1 LRSIAV
7 GGVLDLIDIALV
19 VSSVWVLFVTCVL
32 ALIKAARIGDEAL
45 PETVRSPMPGHAG
58 WPPAALPTTTRPRRG
73 PAAGRFVGI
82 RPIPRR

>member
-1 LRSIAV
+1 
-7 GGVLDLIDIALV
+7 LDLIDIALV

-32 ALIKAARIGDEAL
+32 ALLKAADVGDEAL
-45 PETVRSPMPGHAG
+45 SDDSGRSTMPGHAG
-58 WPPAALPTTTRPRRG
+58 WPPTALTTTTRRRRG